1 MLERLRLQEV
11 EEIVFSVPKG
21 MTVPGLGLQEGEP
34 IMVIKEPGTS
44 RLSFSSSTK
53 QNRDKGFL
61 SASGLT
67 TSLDFTINEGSV
79 LYAVWSYIYGTL
91 NTKASTVLRGT
102 EYLVRENKKLT
113 LSTTPKDLILYHDV
127 DGKFIK
133 LKPQQDYTIEGM
145 DITLTHDNGS
155 DSFYASYSYEIE
167 NVPMTTVK
175 QIHNNIFCGMDIYM
189 TATNIMNDEKCTV
202 CIHCDKVQI
211 FTDFVLNTNN
221 SQSASFTPIEV
232 HSVSEGDFNKTVA
245 TIVVI

>member
-11 EEIVFSVPKG
+11 EEIIFSVPKG
-21 MTVPGLGLQEGEP
+21 MSVPGLGLQEGEP

-44 RLSFSSSTK
+44 RLLFSTSTK
-53 QNRDKGFL
+53 QNRDKGFI

-91 NTKASTVLRGT
+91 STKASTTLRGT
-102 EYLVRENKKLT
+102 EYLHSNGKLIA
-113 LSTTPKDLILYHDV
+113 LSTTPKDLILYQNLN
-127 DGKFIK
+127 GSFIK
-133 LKPQQDYTIEGM
+133 LIPNKDYTIDGNY
-145 DITLTHDNGS
+145 ITLTQENDW
-155 DSFYASYSYEIE
+155 DYFYASYSYEIE
-167 NVPMTTVK
+167 NIPITTIK
-175 QIHNNIFCGMDIYM
+175 QIHNNIFCAMDIYM
-189 TATNIMNDEKCTV
+189 KATDVMTDEKHNV

-211 FTDFVLNTNN
+211 FTDFELYINN

-245 TIVVI
+245 TIAVI

>member
-11 EEIVFSVPKG
+11 EEIIFSVPKG
-21 MTVPGLGLQEGEP
+21 MSVPGLGLQEGEP

-44 RLSFSSSTK
+44 RLLFSTSTK
-53 QNRDKGFL
+53 QNRDKGFI

-91 NTKASTVLRGT
+91 NTKASMTLRGT
-102 EYLVRENKKLT
+102 EYLHSNGKLIT
-113 LSTTPKDLILYHDV
+113 LSTTPKDVILYQNV
-127 DGKFIK
+127 NGSFIK
-133 LKPQQDYTIEGM
+133 LIPNKDYTI
-145 DITLTHDNGS
+145 DDNYITLTQENNWDY
-155 DSFYASYSYEIE
+155 FYVSYSYEVE
-167 NVPMTTVK
+167 NVPITTVK
-175 QIHNNIFCGMDIYM
+175 QIHNNIFCAIDIYM
-189 TATNIMNDEKCTV
+189 KATDVMTDEKHSV

-211 FTDFVLNTNN
+211 FTDFELRTNN
-221 SQSASFTPIEV
+221 SQSVSFTPIEV

>member
-11 EEIVFSVPKG
+11 EEIIFSVPKG
-21 MTVPGLGLQEGEP
+21 MSVPGLGLQEGEP

-44 RLSFSSSTK
+44 RLLFSTSTK
-53 QNRDKGFL
+53 QNRDKGFI

-91 NTKASTVLRGT
+91 NTKASTTLRGT
-102 EYLVRENKKLT
+102 EYLHSNGKLIT
-113 LSTTPKDLILYHDV
+113 LSTTPKDVILYQNV
-127 DGKFIK
+127 NGSFIK
-133 LKPQQDYTIEGM
+133 LIPNKDYTI
-145 DITLTHDNGS
+145 DDNYITLTQENNWDY
-155 DSFYASYSYEIE
+155 FYVSYSYEVE
-167 NVPMTTVK
+167 NVPITTVK
-175 QIHNNIFCGMDIYM
+175 QIHNNIFCAIDIYM
-189 TATNIMNDEKCTV
+189 KATDVMTDEKHNV

-211 FTDFVLNTNN
+211 FTDFELRTNN

-232 HSVSEGDFNKTVA
+232 HSVSEGDFNKIVA